1 MSEEMDEPLTLQD
14 QEPQL
19 WTCICCYCGLCIE
32 SCPAYRELKNEAVS
46 ARGISQVALG
56 IAWDEIDLSEL
67 SDDIVYACTGC
78 RWCDWICSQNT
89 PIKIVRDGSR
99 KTRVSGAT
107 VSEILR
113 SMKAEEGTIPPEI
126 RDALNNIVKHGNP
139 YGGPK
144 AQKDKWVDDLGMK
157 IDGSETILYVGST
170 VPYDDRAA
178 RAAEAL
184 VSVFKKANLNFG
196 ILGSEEMDSGA
207 FPRMMGEEGLFFE
220 MYDSL
225 IETFEKYGIKK
236 IICLSPHDYDTFR
249 EYYYDID
256 GIEVK
261 HYTEVLWEMIDS
273 GKIEFN
279 NEFDQRVTYH
289 DPCYLGRRSEIY
301 DAPRKILQS
310 IPKLDFVEMYFTREN
325 AHCCGGGG
333 TGLWLDLPKINM
345 DMTRSD
351 EAKEKD
357 VDYLAVACP
366 ICLQMLD
373 SAMKSKDYEI
383 EVRDIAEI
391 VEKAM

>member
-1 MSEEMDEPLTLQD
+1 MNEEPGESLTLKQYL
-14 QEPQL
+14 PQL
-19 WTCICCYCGLCIE
+19 WTCLNCYCGLCIE

-56 IAWDEIDLSEL
+56 IVRDEIEL
-67 SDDIVYACTGC
+67 PEVLDDIVYACTGC

-89 PIKIVRDGSR
+89 PIKIVREG
-99 KTRVSGAT
+99 TRNTKVSGAT

-113 SMKAEEGTIPPEI
+113 SMKAERGTIPPEI

-144 AQKDKWVDDLGMK
+144 AQKDNWVDELGMTL
-157 IDGSETILYVGST
+157 DGSETLLYVGST
-170 VPYDDRAA
+170 VPYDERAA
-178 RAAEAL
+178 RAAEA
-184 VSVFKKANLNFG
+184 VIEVFTKAQLDFG
-196 ILGSEEMDSGA
+196 MLGSEEMDSGA
-207 FPRMMGEEGLFFE
+207 FPRMMGEEGLFLE
-220 MYDSL
+220 MVDHN
-225 IETFEKYGIKK
+225 TAKFKNYGITR
-236 IICLSPHDYDTFR
+236 IICLSPHDYDTFT
-249 EYYYDID
+249 EYYHDLDDIE
-256 GIEVK
+256 IT
-261 HYTEVLWEMIDS
+261 HYTEVLWELIDS
-273 GKIEFN
+273 GKIKFTG
-279 NEFDQRVTYH
+279 EFDQRVTYH

-301 DAPRKILQS
+301 DAPRNILQR
-310 IPKLDFVEMYFTREN
+310 IPKLEFVEMSFTKEN

-345 DMTRSD
+345 DMTRAD

-357 VDYLAVACP
+357 VKYLIVACP

-391 VEKAM
+391 VKDAM